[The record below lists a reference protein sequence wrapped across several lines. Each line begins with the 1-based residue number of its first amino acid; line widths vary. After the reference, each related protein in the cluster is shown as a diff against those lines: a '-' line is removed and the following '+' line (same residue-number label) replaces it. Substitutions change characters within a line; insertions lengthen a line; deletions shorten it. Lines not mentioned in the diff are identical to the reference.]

1 MLSPDES
8 QQSAELRQVFVKT
21 LPKRLET
28 VHRRAR
34 RLMMQ
39 GWDVNVL
46 TVFYQDVQSLAGAC
60 GRYGVLDAGE
70 ILYGIE
76 TCLTPFLERLT
87 FPDSEQTQKFQRVV
101 DALGALIAKH
111 VPAKMATLAGT
122 GAAQHFAAERS
133 GIQTLVVPPRDYWRR
148 WS

>member
-34 RLMMQ
+34 RLLMQ

-46 TVFYQDVQSLAGAC
+46 TVFFQDVQALAGAC

-70 ILYGIE
+70 LDDE
-76 TCLTPFLERLT
+76 LDDDDEDDEDDEF
-87 FPDSEQTQKFQRVV
+87 
-101 DALGALIAKH
+101 
-111 VPAKMATLAGT
+111 
-122 GAAQHFAAERS
+122 
-133 GIQTLVVPPRDYWRR
+133 
-148 WS
+148 